1 MTQADIIK
9 MARQAGG
16 REMVS
21 ALTHPNGPTTSV
33 KFHLESGTLEAFAKL
48 VAAKERE
55 ACANLCEDQAQE
67 YYSDGSKRAM
77 NYQCADAIRA
87 RGEA

>member
-1 MTQADIIK
+1 MTREEAIK
-9 MARQAGG
+9 LANDMAFMACIWIDDEGN
-16 REMVS
+16 EVND
-21 ALTHPNGPTTSV
+21 LV
-33 KFHLESGTLEAFAKL
+33 KFAQL
-48 VAAKERE
+48 VEAKERE

>member
-1 MTQADIIK
+1 MTQNDIIE
-9 MARQAGG
+9 MARQAGFWKDLFAYA
-16 REMVS
+16 EFKE
-21 ALTHPNGPTTSV
+21 H
-33 KFHLESGTLEAFAKL
+33 LEAFAKL

-55 ACANLCEDQAQE
+55 ACANLCEDTNQE

>member
-1 MTQADIIK
+1 MKQDEIIE
-9 MARQAGG
+9 MASKVYGTKDFH
-16 REMVS
+16 ES
-21 ALTHPNGPTTSV
+21 AL
-33 KFHLESGTLEAFAKL
+33 FHLEAFAKL
-48 VAAKERE
+48 VEAKERE

-77 NYQCADAIRA
+77 NYQCADAIRS